1 MRHTFTPMREG
12 DDEESG
18 ACEPE
23 AAPPAVETFE
33 PPLRLHSAYEPPPA
47 YTTLTDTFRGRLG
60 RTEPRSE
67 PPRAASRPRCWSR
80 LPRPH
85 PPHPP
90 LEVPAT
96 LDMIDEAPHRPP
108 RPPTSSRAGDTRVE
122 EESETAQSRFLSPR
136 RLTSSP
142 RSRCR
147 RRASPR
153 TTCPS
158 SPSSHSEERMPV
170 SERRMRTTSGAI
182 GRTNPTTQPKTTGL
196 GTSVQPERHSR
207 TPARARS

>member
-1 MRHTFTPMREG
+1 VSPRRRRPRWKRSSRRCGCTRLMSRHPPTRPSPTRF
-12 DDEESG
+12 
-18 ACEPE
+18 E
-23 AAPPAVETFE
+23 AASAAPSLAQS
-33 PPLRLHSAYEPPPA
+33 RL
-47 YTTLTDTFRGRLG
+47 
-60 RTEPRSE
+60 E
-67 PPRAASRPRCWSR
+67 PPRDHAAGVGCLDHILLTRHWRC
-80 LPRPH
+80 L
-85 PPHPP
+85 
-90 LEVPAT
+90 AT